1 MRKSGTWRPGW
12 RSRWLRCAYGVSAVF
27 GMGVI
32 AGMML
37 ASRMSRPQVRVG
49 R

>member
-1 MRKSGTWRPGW
+1 MRKSGNWASDW
-12 RSRWLRCAYGVSAVF
+12 RSRWLRYAYGVSAVF

-37 ASRMSRPQVRVG
+37 ASRLGRPQVRVG
-49 R
+49 K